1 MLIEWEKIG
10 KRIDPNNFFIQK
22 KIIMLEIGF
31 GKGDFLFNYSK
42 IFDENL
48 IGIEISKN
56 LILNAIKR
64 FVKFNNIKILYSEAF
79 FALGHIFKKNSI
91 DKIFIIFPDPWHKKR
106 HLKRRFLNKEFF
118 DRASFVLKERGEIF
132 IITDEKI
139 LADYVEEN
147 ITENFLR
154 EKPPDIYIELAKKT
168 KYGKKW
174 SNLKKEFFIFYLIK
188 KNDVKKYWED
198 ILIGKRFDH
207 LLIKNFNFKDFKE
220 KIKNIEIKEKNKFIS
235 FKNIYES
242 EKSFIVEFILKEETI
257 LQNIFLKGKIF
268 KDKCILKPLNKE
280 IIFTKGFFEII
291 NNLSLYSKTHEI

>member
-10 KRIDPNNFFIQK
+10 KRIDPQDFFPQK
-22 KIIMLEIGF
+22 KKIMLEIGF

-48 IGIEISKN
+48 IGIEISKHFV
-56 LILNAIKR
+56 LEAIKK
-64 FVKFNNIKILYSEAF
+64 FNKFNNIRILHSEAF

-106 HLKRRFLNKEFF
+106 HEKRRFLNKDFF
-118 DRASFVLKERGEIF
+118 NRASFILKKDGEIF

-139 LADYVEEN
+139 LADYIEKN
-147 ITENFLR
+147 IPENFLK
-154 EKPPDIYIELAKKT
+154 EKPPDVYIQLAKET

-174 SNLKKEFFIFYLIK
+174 SRLKKEFFIFYLIK
-188 KNDVKKYWED
+188 KIDIKKYWED
-198 ILIGKRFDH
+198 ILMGKKFDH
-207 LLIKNFNFKDFKE
+207 LLIKNFNFNEFKE
-220 KIKNIEIKEKNKFIS
+220 KIKNIEIKEENKFTR
-235 FKNIYES
+235 FKNIYEG

-257 LQNIFLKGKIF
+257 LQNIFLKGEIF

-280 IIFTKGFFEII
+280 IIFTRGFFEICKI
-291 NNLSLYSKTHEI
+291 LVS